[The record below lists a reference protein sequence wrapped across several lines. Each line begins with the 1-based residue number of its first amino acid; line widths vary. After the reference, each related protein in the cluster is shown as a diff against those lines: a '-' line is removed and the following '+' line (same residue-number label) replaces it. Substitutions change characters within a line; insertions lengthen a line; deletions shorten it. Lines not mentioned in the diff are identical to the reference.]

1 MHKTCARLLQFRACV
16 EGKESEMAESSVEL
30 ERRVQELETE
40 LRAIKGPRKT
50 RRRVTFEFVE
60 ETYQLLRRQAD
71 VKNTSMANI
80 VRDAIGWGQWLEET
94 VEKGQLYVKEEDG
107 EIYRVKRL

>member
-1 MHKTCARLLQFRACV
+1 LLQFHACV

-30 ERRVQELETE
+30 ERRVQELESE
-40 LRAIKGPRKT
+40 LKSLKGPRKT
-50 RRRVTFEFVE
+50 RRRVTFEFNE
-60 ETYQLLRRQAD
+60 ETYRMLRRQAD

>member
-1 MHKTCARLLQFRACV
+1 
-16 EGKESEMAESSVEL
+16 MAESSVEL
-30 ERRVQELETE
+30 ERRVQELEAE

-50 RRRVTFEFVE
+50 RHRVTFEFVE

-71 VKNTSMANI
+71 SKNTSMANI
-80 VRDAIGWGQWLEET
+80 VRDAIGWGRWLEET

>member
-1 MHKTCARLLQFRACV
+1 
-16 EGKESEMAESSVEL
+16 MAESSVEL
-30 ERRVQELETE
+30 ERRVQELESE
-40 LRAIKGPRKT
+40 LKSLKGPRKT
-50 RRRVTFEFVE
+50 RRRVTFEFNE
-60 ETYQLLRRQAD
+60 ETYRMLRRQAD